1 MEYHADITSSSA
13 QSDDS
18 STSSP
23 APKTRSSDRR
33 SSFLRS
39 QHPSDGQTFQ
49 WQKIFMAT
57 DEKEILSNV
66 SGTAY
71 PGKLTAI
78 MGHSGCVSQ
87 LWC

>member
-23 APKTRSSDRR
+23 APKSR